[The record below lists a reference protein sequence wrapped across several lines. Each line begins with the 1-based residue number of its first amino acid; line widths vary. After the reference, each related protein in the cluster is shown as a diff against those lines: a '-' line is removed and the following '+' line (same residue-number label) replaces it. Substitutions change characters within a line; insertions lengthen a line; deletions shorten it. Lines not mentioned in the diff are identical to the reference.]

1 MLLLYL
7 PMPVGGEGKL
17 WATVVFF
24 SKLHLASPSVLVFS
38 CDLLSPPT
46 GIKSALSHNTR
57 RKRCCSTTPAMG
69 DNKWGENSSCW
80 FPQHRPPYPLRY
92 FVDCTRITTHYSN
105 KVSLCLRYSCNC
117 CCLTQY
123 CLNRRSSDTQ
133 KRDVHFSRWHRC
145 LSVLR
150 TKFVNMCKTRQ
161 QEICIFYFSNTHRF
175 KTTTPPPFPF
185 ARSTSKGRSVPSP
198 MCCRVAARSRQMY
211 NIRHV
216 SLHLMHARTYC
227 YKQ

>member
-1 MLLLYL
+1 MGKESCGLLLS
-7 PMPVGGEGKL
+7 
-17 WATVVFF
+17 VFL
-24 SKLHLASPSVLVFS
+24 SKLHLASPSVLCVVC
-38 CDLLSPPT
+38 CDLLSAPT
-46 GIKSALSHNTR
+46 GISNRHSPTIHVGSVVVR
-57 RKRCCSTTPAMG
+57 
-69 DNKWGENSSCW
+69 
-80 FPQHRPPYPLRY
+80 QHRQWETINGEKTAVVGSPNRLGHRTHCGLCRLHT
-92 FVDCTRITTHYSN
+92 DNTHYSN
-105 KVSLCLRYSCNC
+105 KVSMCLRYSCNC
-117 CCLTQY
+117 RCLTQY
-123 CLNRRSSDTQ
+123 CINRSRSSDTQ

-161 QEICIFYFSNTHRF
+161 EICIFYFANTHRF

-198 MCCRVAARSRQMY
+198 LCCRVAARSRQMY
-211 NIRHV
+211 NLRHV